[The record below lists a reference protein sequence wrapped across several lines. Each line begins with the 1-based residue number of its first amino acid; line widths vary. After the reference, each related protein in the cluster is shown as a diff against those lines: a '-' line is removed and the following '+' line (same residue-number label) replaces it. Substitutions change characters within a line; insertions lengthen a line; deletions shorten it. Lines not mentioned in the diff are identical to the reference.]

1 MTAGSIDRS
10 GLSASDFSFKVGN
23 NNSPASWAVA
33 PAPSAVSIIAGGGVG
48 GSDRVEITWP
58 SGSIVN
64 KWLEVQ
70 TLATA
75 NTGLTTPNIVF
86 WGNKIGDSASTS
98 PATLFET
105 TTTDA
110 LQVFGSIGAGKPI
123 TDLRDYNRDGQVTS
137 TDAAIVFANLGS
149 IVRLNVPAVGPFAP
163 EAEPNASASDVALAL
178 AAPVPSNDASSSPA
192 AASNAA
198 EHAGE
203 TTSARTSAGV
213 TIGERA
219 RNQAIDL
226 LAEGGE
232 QLGELAALDESLLDQ
247 LLPRRKR

>member
-1 MTAGSIDRS
+1 
-10 GLSASDFSFKVGN
+10 
-23 NNSPASWAVA
+23 
-33 PAPSAVSIIAGGGVG
+33 
-48 GSDRVEITWP
+48 
-58 SGSIVN
+58 
-64 KWLEVQ
+64 
-70 TLATA
+70 
-75 NTGLTTPNIVF
+75 
-86 WGNKIGDSASTS
+86 
-98 PATLFET
+98 
-105 TTTDA
+105 
-110 LQVFGSIGAGKPI
+110 
-123 TDLRDYNRDGQVTS
+123 
-137 TDAAIVFANLGS
+137 
-149 IVRLNVPAVGPFAP
+149 
-163 EAEPNASASDVALAL
+163 
-178 AAPVPSNDASSSPA
+178 VPSNDASSSPA